1 MSRKIVIQKFTE
13 SQEFANICAS
23 YGMTQGKF
31 VSDENRDSNIL
42 VTSFVNNLYLT
53 ILGRTPDIGETPNLT
68 PINNFAYALINH
80 ASTDGIVK
88 EFILGAEYKSKN
100 YTNEEFII
108 ACFRGILG
116 RTGTTIDTINGGKLF
131 LDTLDAKILTREG
144 IVDSL
149 LNSDEYKNRLKAN
162 GLTK

>member
-1 MSRKIVIQKFTE
+1 MVNVLWRKVPYDVTYNCLYRGDNE
-13 SQEFANICAS
+13 SSWE
-23 YGMTQGKF
+23 
-31 VSDENRDSNIL
+31 SDEIRDSNIL

-53 ILGRTPDIGETPNLT
+53 ILGRTPDVAG
-68 PINNFAYALINH
+68 INNFVGALSNH

-88 EFILGAEYKSKN
+88 EFILGAECTSKN

-116 RTGTTIDTINGGKLF
+116 RTGTTIDTIDGGKLF
-131 LDTLDAKILTREG
+131 LDTLNEKFLTREE

-149 LNSDEYKNRLKAN
+149 LDSEEYKNRLNAN